1 MNLPNQLTV
10 LRLFFCAFFVAALSS
25 ESPYALT
32 SALVIFLAASLTDWL
47 DGHLA
52 RKWNQVT
59 DLGKLLDP
67 LADKVLISAALIG
80 LLRFPLVPV
89 PLWMVVTIIAR
100 EFLIT
105 GLRTLAAS
113 KGYILAAEKLG
124 KHKTLSQ
131 IVVILGSLTFVSL
144 HELGWQ
150 DSRLEEAL
158 AASLPFLFW
167 IALLITVGSGALYLF
182 KNRGLF
188 RDPS

>member
-1 MNLPNQLTV
+1 
-10 LRLFFCAFFVAALSS
+10 
-25 ESPYALT
+25 
-32 SALVIFLAASLTDWL
+32 
-47 DGHLA
+47 
-52 RKWNQVT
+52 
-59 DLGKLLDP
+59 
-67 LADKVLISAALIG
+67 
-80 LLRFPLVPV
+80 
-89 PLWMVVTIIAR
+89 MVVTIIAR

-131 IVVILGSLTFVSL
+131 IVVILVSLTFVSL

-158 AASLPFLFW
+158 AAALPFLFW